1 MHIVSEWASCF
12 ILHLFARAPLDLL
25 EKYINMLVIL
35 IIFRMLADDNIEDED
50 GDFRSKDDRDHR
62 YISEQEKMRVSW
74 NLERRSFLD
83 QSATKL

>member
-1 MHIVSEWASCF
+1 MHKYPKRFLFV
-12 ILHLFARAPLDLL
+12 LYLFARVPLLK
-25 EKYINMLVIL
+25 KYINMLVIL

>member
-1 MHIVSEWASCF
+1 
-12 ILHLFARAPLDLL
+12 
-25 EKYINMLVIL
+25 
-35 IIFRMLADDNIEDED
+35 MLADDNIEDED